1 MSDRNQ
7 VETALDSVREVLRGD
22 EASGGG
28 TTFMRGLTLG
38 ALLGAAIAGSAL
50 WQRRVKAKRPA
61 SSKDPPPVSGQFPT
75 RGHVGQQRQSLR
87 GQIPRT

>member
-1 MSDRNQ
+1 MNDRNQ
-7 VETALDSVREVLRGD
+7 VQTALENVREVLRGD

-50 WQRRVKAKRPA
+50 WQRRARSKRPVLLDDA
-61 SSKDPPPVSGQFPT
+61 ADGTAISDEA
-75 RGHVGQQRQSLR
+75 
-87 GQIPRT
+87 

>member
-7 VETALDSVREVLRGD
+7 VESVLATVREVLRGD

-50 WQRRVKAKRPA
+50 WQRRTRAKHEREERGEREEPGR
-61 SSKDPPPVSGQFPT
+61 SIDPVRSDSGE
-75 RGHVGQQRQSLR
+75 GS
-87 GQIPRT
+87 

>member
-7 VETALDSVREVLRGD
+7 VESALANVREVLRGD

-50 WQRRVKAKRPA
+50 WQRRVRSKRPA
-61 SSKDPPPVSGQFPT
+61 TSEDRPQLLTKDD
-75 RGHVGQQRQSLR
+75 
-87 GQIPRT
+87 

>member
-1 MSDRNQ
+1 MSDRSQ
-7 VETALDSVREVLRGD
+7 VESALENVREVLRGD

-50 WQRRVKAKRPA
+50 WQRRARSKRPVLLGDPAEA
-61 SSKDPPPVSGQFPT
+61 SALSDEA
-75 RGHVGQQRQSLR
+75 
-87 GQIPRT
+87 

>member
-1 MSDRNQ
+1 MNDRNQ
-7 VETALDSVREVLRGD
+7 VQTALENVREVLRGD

-50 WQRRVKAKRPA
+50 WQR
-61 SSKDPPPVSGQFPT
+61 
-75 RGHVGQQRQSLR
+75 
-87 GQIPRT
+87 

>member
-1 MSDRNQ
+1 MNDRNQ
-7 VETALDSVREVLRGD
+7 VQTALEQVREVLRGD

-50 WQRRVKAKRPA
+50 WQRRVKAKRP
-61 SSKDPPPVSGQFPT
+61 SSNDPPPVSGQFPA

>member
-7 VETALDSVREVLRGD
+7 VESVLATVREVLRGD

-50 WQRRVKAKRPA
+50 WQRRIKATRPA
-61 SSKDPPPVSGQFPT
+61 SAEDRPQLLTKGD
-75 RGHVGQQRQSLR
+75 
-87 GQIPRT
+87 